1 MASKPGKLSCS
12 AGNAQ
17 CSVTSSAKG
26 LSSAGASAGVSSAG
40 AAGSAVSVGA
50 VVSSWEGV
58 AVLAQAVNIARTIR
72 AASSSAR
79 NFFICVSPFHFYYV
93 IPFCQ

>member
-1 MASKPGKLSCS
+1 MTGREETQMGAKLDY
-12 AGNAQ
+12 N
-17 CSVTSSAKG
+17 
-26 LSSAGASAGVSSAG
+26 LY
-40 AAGSAVSVGA
+40 
-50 VVSSWEGV
+50 E
-58 AVLAQAVNIARTIR
+58 LLAVNIARTIR